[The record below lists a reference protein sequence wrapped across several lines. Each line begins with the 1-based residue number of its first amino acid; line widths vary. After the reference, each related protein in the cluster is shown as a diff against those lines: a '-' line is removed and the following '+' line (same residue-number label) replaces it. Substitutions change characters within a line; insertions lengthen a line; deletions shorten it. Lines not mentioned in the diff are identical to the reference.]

1 METKKSEVVEIIL
14 QLVSRLS
21 EEQKKELIDHLLK
34 KEEGLPI
41 SIFRSGIS
49 GLEAIVVY
57 LKETKNQSIAE
68 IAALLKRKKSTIY
81 TTYKKAKEKSKKTL
95 DVSDRSIVIPYQTF
109 TIRKFSVLESLV
121 AYLKDEHKL
130 PFVKISLLLNKKYS
144 TVRTVY
150 VRHRE
155 KNASK

>member
-1 METKKSEVVEIIL
+1 MVSKKSEVVEIIL

-21 EEQKKELIDHLLK
+21 EEQKKELIDNLLK

-57 LKETKNQSIAE
+57 LKETKNKSIAE

-81 TTYKKAKEKSKKTL
+81 TTYQKAKRKLNKPL
-95 DVSDRSIVIPYQTF
+95 DTSDCSILVPYQIF
-109 TIRKFSVLESLV
+109 AHRKFSVLESL
-121 AYLKDEHKL
+121 AKYLKDEQKI
-130 PFVKISLLLNKKYS
+130 PFVKISALLDKKYS

-150 VRHRE
+150 VRYRT